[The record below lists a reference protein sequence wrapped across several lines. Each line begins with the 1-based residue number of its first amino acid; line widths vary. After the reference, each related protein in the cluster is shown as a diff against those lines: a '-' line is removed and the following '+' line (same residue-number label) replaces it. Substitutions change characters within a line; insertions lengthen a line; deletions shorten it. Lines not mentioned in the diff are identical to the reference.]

1 MAKSA
6 APFHLAPEKRGPA
19 GYKQEMPE
27 RPKRSRA
34 AAFIPDDVDNASVEV
49 DGRRVALT
57 NLRKVY
63 FPQLGL
69 TKGDLLRY
77 YATVADALIPHV
89 ADRAMVMKRYPHGVT
104 GDFFYMKRAPSPR
117 PPWIRTCAI
126 GHRSGNVIDFPVID
140 DRASLMWL
148 INLGCID
155 LNPWY
160 SRCDDPDRPLY
171 LHFDL
176 DPTPGAT
183 FDVVREAALIVRD
196 VLQGIG
202 MTPLVKTT
210 GSKGVHIYVGIRS
223 GPTQHEVWS
232 VAKEIGHHIARA
244 HPDVLT
250 AIYRVA
256 NRPTGRVLVDYNQ
269 NAFGKT
275 LASIYSV
282 RANEAAMV
290 STPVTWDELEGG
302 CEPADFTI
310 FNVPERIERLG
321 DLWEP
326 LLRNRGR
333 FDLEKF
339 GERRTSAAV

>member
-1 MAKSA
+1 V
-6 APFHLAPEKRGPA
+6 PESTKLG
-19 GYKQEMPE
+19 
-27 RPKRSRA
+27 RA
-34 AAFIPDDVDNASVEV
+34 AIAIPNDVDNATLEV
-49 DGRRVALT
+49 DGRRVVLT

-63 FPQLGL
+63 FPKLKL

-77 YATVADALIPHV
+77 YSSVADVLIPHV

-126 GHRSGNVIDFPVID
+126 EHSSGNVIDFPVID
-140 DRASLMWL
+140 DLPSLLWL

-160 SRCDDPDRPLY
+160 SLCEDPDRPHY

-183 FDVVREAALIVRD
+183 FEVVREAALIVRD
-196 VLQGIG
+196 VLQGLG
-202 MTPLVKTT
+202 MTPFVKTT
-210 GSKGVHIYVGIRS
+210 GSKGVHVYVAIRS
-223 GPTQHEVWS
+223 GPTQHEVWAI
-232 VAKEIGHHIARA
+232 AKEIGHHTARA

-256 NRPTGRVLVDYNQ
+256 NRPPNHVLVDYNQ

-282 RANEAAMV
+282 RAYEAATV
-290 STPVTWDELEGG
+290 STPVTWEELEGG
-302 CEPADFTI
+302 CQPADFTML
-310 FNVPERIERLG
+310 NVPERVERLG
-321 DLWEP
+321 DLWQP
-326 LLRNRGR
+326 LLRSRGR

-339 GERRTSAAV
+339 GEKRASAAV